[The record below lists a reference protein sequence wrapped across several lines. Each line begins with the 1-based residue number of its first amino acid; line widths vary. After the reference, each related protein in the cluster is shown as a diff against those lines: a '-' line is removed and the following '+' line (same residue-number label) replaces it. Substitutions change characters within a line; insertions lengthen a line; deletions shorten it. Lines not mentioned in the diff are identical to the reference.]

1 MIDGEDIII
10 AVPVFFGICFDY
22 AARIIIP
29 FWVNVYAEPFIV

>member
-10 AVPVFFGICFDY
+10 AVPAFSVICFDY

-29 FWVNVYAEPFIV
+29 FLG